1 MSESKKA
8 KNYDELVYSDDF
20 MFGKV
25 MEDPGL
31 CREVI
36 ECLLQHPIGELTTV
50 QTQRE
55 FQFTSDGKPI
65 RLDVYNKDSD
75 NVVYDT
81 EMENLN
87 HKSVES
93 HELPRRSRFYQSSI
107 DIDFIDKGESYKKLP
122 DSNVMFICTF
132 DPFGKGR
139 SIYTFKE
146 LCKENSE
153 LELKDGTAK
162 IFYNCT
168 YQGSDIPEA
177 IREFYDYVTTGKAKS
192 KLTQRIN
199 DAVEKGRKNW
209 NWRSQYMREFERLLD
224 AREEGREEKEFEII
238 TNMIQSGM
246 GIKEIANACK
256 IPLERVK
263 EISDGLKM
271 PEKV

>member
-65 RLDVYNKDSD
+65 RLDVYNKDND

-107 DIDFIDKGESYKKLP
+107 DIDFIDKGESYKNLP
-122 DSNVMFICTF
+122 DSNVLFICTF
-132 DPFGKGR
+132 DPFGRGR

-146 LCKENSE
+146 LCKESSE
-153 LELKDGTAK
+153 IELKDGTAK
-162 IFYNCT
+162 VFYNCT
-168 YQGSDIPEA
+168 YQGDDIPES
-177 IREFYDYVTTGKAKS
+177 IREFYDYVITGKTKG
-192 KLTQRIN
+192 KLTQMIN
-199 DAVEKGRKNW
+199 EAVEKGRKNEI
-209 NWRSQYMREFERLLD
+209 WRTQYMKELVLLQD

-238 TNMIQSGM
+238 TNMLQSGM
-246 GIKEIANACK
+246 DIKDIVNACK
-256 IPLERVK
+256 VPFERVK

-271 PEKV
+271 LEKV